1 MNTGFRPVKWRKPVI
16 LSHCKTNMPGNFI
29 LRFSLIGLVFM
40 GWSMTGMGND
50 GKPHPHFHL
59 NRDMVRFFKD
69 SLPSAIPEY
78 ARRPPFGPIVLT
90 VCLFSCYLT
99 EPPCTSNVV

>member
-69 SLPSAIPEY
+69 SLPDSKKETVENADTKKTELIKEVPKS
-78 ARRPPFGPIVLT
+78 RKQVKPIAV
-90 VCLFSCYLT
+90 
-99 EPPCTSNVV
+99 P